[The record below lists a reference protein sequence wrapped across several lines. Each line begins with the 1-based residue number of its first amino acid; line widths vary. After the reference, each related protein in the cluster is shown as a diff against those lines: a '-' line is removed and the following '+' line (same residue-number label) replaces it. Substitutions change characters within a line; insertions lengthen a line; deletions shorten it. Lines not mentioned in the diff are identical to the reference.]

1 MHSWLTE
8 PLLLGFS
15 TEAYFYLAGLSLLT
29 PSISYFLTTDIEFS
43 CCFPNEIHLLCF
55 FISRSNS
62 FSVIHVS
69 VDKNLAEKRL
79 DFVLYFTLKVW
90 VGRVFALKTSS
101 YNWVAIILHW
111 VSNFCF
117 LRSGPQL
124 FVQWNDLIIRKTF
137 AYEKEDWQGYS
148 KDRKRE
154 MCLWWMWWFHDV
166 RATCGYCGFF
176 HSKKDDRFSSDSVLR
191 HQGRVGQS
199 WVKITQGYCEIW
211 IQIWKLKKQI

>member
-1 MHSWLTE
+1 MPDKCMGRGAGGGGGEGTLGWLSHYYSVFQLKLTFT
-8 PLLLGFS
+8 LLACPCWL
-15 TEAYFYLAGLSLLT
+15 LAFF
-29 PSISYFLTTDIEFS
+29 FLTTDIEFS

-79 DFVLYFTLKVW
+79 DFVVYFTLKVW

-101 YNWVAIILHW
+101 YNWVTINLHW
-111 VSNFCF
+111 VRNFCF

-166 RATCGYCGFF
+166 RATCGYCGCFF
-176 HSKKDDRFSSDSVLR
+176 IPKRMTASPLTLFRDIRAGLVKAGLR
-191 HQGRVGQS
+191 
-199 WVKITQGYCEIW
+199 
-211 IQIWKLKKQI
+211 